1 MSNHHK
7 VWIEAALNDLETAIY
22 LHQGG
27 FWFQA
32 TLSAQQA
39 GEGLGK
45 SILIFSGIGDV
56 QSYSHRISRIN
67 KKIQELGLHS
77 FSEADDHIANDMQLT
92 YMEISCSYETYE
104 CSNDAP
110 HTLFDRIKS
119 DSSVQWAINYLD
131 MVMSIIPDSIST
143 ERRDVIQESFAKARE
158 AAGLC
163 KKCKADPCACQTA
176 AGSSFKP

>member
-1 MSNHHK
+1 MSDHHK
-7 VWIEAALNDLETAIY
+7 TWIEAALNDLETAIY

-39 GEGLGK
+39 GEKLGK
-45 SILIFSGIGDV
+45 SILIFSGTGDV

-92 YMEISCSYETYE
+92 YV
-104 CSNDAP
+104 NHP
-110 HTLFDRIKS
+110 G
-119 DSSVQWAINYLD
+119 INAGAFKTKGLKLKFT
-131 MVMSIIPDSIST
+131 SLS
-143 ERRDVIQESFAKARE
+143 RD
-158 AAGLC
+158 L
-163 KKCKADPCACQTA
+163 
-176 AGSSFKP
+176 

>member
-7 VWIEAALNDLETAIY
+7 ILIEAALNDLETAIY

-39 GEGLGK
+39 GEKLGK

-77 FSEADDHIANDMQLT
+77 FSEADDHIANGMQLT
-92 YMEISCSYETYE
+92 YVEISCSYETYE

-119 DSSVQWAINYLD
+119 DGSVQWAINYLD
-131 MVMSIIPDSIST
+131 MVMVVIPGAILA
-143 ERRDVIQESFAKARE
+143 EQRDEIQKSFNQAKEVASF
-158 AAGLC
+158 C
-163 KKCKADPCACQTA
+163 KKCNTNPCACRAA